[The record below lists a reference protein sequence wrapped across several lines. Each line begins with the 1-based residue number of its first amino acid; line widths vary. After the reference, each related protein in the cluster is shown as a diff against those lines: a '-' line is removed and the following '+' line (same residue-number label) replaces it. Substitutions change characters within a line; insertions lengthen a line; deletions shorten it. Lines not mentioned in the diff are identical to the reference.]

1 MLQILGYIFL
11 IGIAIVLIKFGYAL
25 IMRCCALGV
34 VLFICVGMVT
44 GALALLGV
52 VSSGTAW
59 TISKWSF
66 YIGTAINVLEVLS
79 HPLEA
84 ISDAW
89 DFTTDTD
96 YSGGGSSSDD
106 SNSSGNN
113 SGYSSSSGSSDNS
126 VYAGRRCCGN
136 CRWNMSAY
144 NNNVAC
150 THNPAGAYNGV
161 NDRCSDYVHK

>member
-34 VLFICVGMVT
+34 VAFICVGMVV
-44 GALALLGV
+44 GVLALFGKI
-52 VSSGTAW
+52 SSDTAW
-59 TISKWSF
+59 TISKWAF

-79 HPLEA
+79 HPFEA

-96 YSGGGSSSDD
+96 YSGGTSSSED
-106 SNSSGNN
+106 SNSSSNT
-113 SGYSSSSGSSDNS
+113 SDYSSSSRSGSNPI
-126 VYAGRRCCGN
+126 YAGRRCCGN

-144 NNNVAC
+144 N
-150 THNPAGAYNGV
+150 GV
-161 NDRCSDYVHK
+161 NDRCSDYIHK